1 MKRPGKRLQVTLVVQ
16 INGKLRARLE
26 LEPGATKDQ
35 ALEQALAI
43 ENVQRHMDGK
53 EVRKVIH
60 IPDRLLNI
68 VVGLKPMPARLI
80 TGILSLA
87 LLCTGCGFQLRDD
100 VELPPQMAK
109 TQMVIDDEYSTLARR
124 VRVMLEQSGV
134 QFVNAEEASAVLEI
148 PVNNVVT
155 DVLTI
160 GDNARVREYRIS
172 HTVRFRLLDAEG
184 QVLLGW
190 QNLRQAREI
199 SFDEQ
204 RILAGSREQEYLKKE
219 LAETL
224 SRLLIARLESMP
236 AGSG

>member
-1 MKRPGKRLQVTLVVQ
+1 
-16 INGKLRARLE
+16 
-26 LEPGATKDQ
+26 
-35 ALEQALAI
+35 
-43 ENVQRHMDGK
+43 
-53 EVRKVIH
+53 
-60 IPDRLLNI
+60 
-68 VVGLKPMPARLI
+68 MPFRLI
-80 TGILSLA
+80 TGMLGLA
-87 LLCTGCGFQLRDD
+87 LLCTGCGFQLRNN

-109 TQMVIDDEYSTLARR
+109 TQMVVDDEYSSLARR

-134 QFVNAEEASAVLEI
+134 QFVNGNEASAILEI

-172 HTVRFRLLDAEG
+172 HTVRFRLLDAQG

-190 QNLRQAREI
+190 QNMRQAREV

-204 RILAGSREQEYLKKE
+204 RILAGSREQEYLEKE

-224 SRLLIARLESMP
+224 SRLLIARLESTP

>member
-1 MKRPGKRLQVTLVVQ
+1 MPG
-16 INGKLRARLE
+16 
-26 LEPGATKDQ
+26 
-35 ALEQALAI
+35 
-43 ENVQRHMDGK
+43 
-53 EVRKVIH
+53 
-60 IPDRLLNI
+60 
-68 VVGLKPMPARLI
+68 RLI
-80 TGILSLA
+80 TAILSLV

-124 VRVMLEQSGV
+124 IKVMLGQSGV

-184 QVLLGW
+184 EVLLSW